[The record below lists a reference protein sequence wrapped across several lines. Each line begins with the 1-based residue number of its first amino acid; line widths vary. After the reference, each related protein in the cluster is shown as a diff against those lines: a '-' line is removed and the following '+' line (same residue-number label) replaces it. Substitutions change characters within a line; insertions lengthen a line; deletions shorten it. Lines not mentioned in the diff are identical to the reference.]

1 MVVQAPAF
9 DDQFRAQF
17 RELLAWRR
25 DVRRFKTR
33 PPDPRIIAELLDLAC
48 LAPSVG
54 NSQPWRFVL
63 VEDLCRRALVVEDF
77 RRCNDAAL
85 SMYSGEL
92 ASRYARLKLA
102 GLQEAPCHLAVFADD
117 TTAAGRGLG
126 RQTMPAT
133 LHYSAVVAV
142 HTLWLAARAHGLGV
156 GWVSILSPA
165 EIARVLT
172 VPESWTLIAY
182 LCVGYPEEEHLDP
195 ELERQQWQERYDIS
209 TFVLY
214 R

>member
-1 MVVQAPAF
+1 MQAPKF
-9 DDQFRAQF
+9 DDQFRAGF

-25 DVRRFKTR
+25 DVRRFTTQ
-33 PPDPRIIAELLDLAC
+33 PLDPRIIAELLELAR

-63 VEDLCRRALVVEDF
+63 VEDPSRRARVVEDF

-85 SMYSGEL
+85 AMYSGER
-92 ASRYARLKLA
+92 ASLYARLKLA
-102 GLQEAPCHLAVFADD
+102 GLQEAPVHLAVFADE

-126 RQTMPAT
+126 RQTMPVT
-133 LHYSAVVAV
+133 LHYSAVAAV
-142 HTLWLAARAHGLGV
+142 HTLWLAARAYGLGV
-156 GWVSILSPA
+156 GWVSILSPV
-165 EIARVLT
+165 EIARVLD

-182 LCVGYPEEEHLDP
+182 LCIGYPQEEHLDP
-195 ELERQQWQERYDIS
+195 ELERRHWQERYDIS